1 MRKALLLVP
10 VIALLIANISLAE
23 EIDIKEDESQNEIGL
38 SALSTG
44 ELETRLE
51 EVEGEVDELEL
62 KQEYMRSEEPI
73 YLDYSPSA
81 VERRGFVTKDEV
93 NSKLLNPM
101 ATKDIERRLERLYR
115 LKEAIEKEL
124 DKRGE

>member
-1 MRKALLLVP
+1 MRKGLLLVS
-10 VIALLIANISLAE
+10 VILLFMANLSLAE
-23 EIDIKEDESQNEIGL
+23 EIDIKVDENQDEIGL
-38 SALSTG
+38 PTLSTG
-44 ELETRLE
+44 ELERRLE
-51 EVEGEVDELEL
+51 EIEGEIDELEL
-62 KQEYMRSEEPI
+62 KQEYMRSEEPV

-81 VERRGFVTKDEV
+81 VERTGFVTRDEV

-101 ATKDIERRLERLYR
+101 AAKDIERRLDRFYR